1 MSQKKRRQPLVLRQ
15 EDVQTLQEITR
26 SRTEPYSKV
35 KRARILLAYSQEE
48 PIAAI
53 ARKEQIDRPVV
64 ERCIDKALSG
74 GMATALKD
82 LARPGRPAVVTV
94 EDKAW
99 VVHLACSKPS
109 EYGFAADRWS
119 ISQLARYVRDNAGG
133 KGHPALVRAGKSAV
147 YNILQEADIK
157 PHKTTYYLQRRD
169 EQFEGK
175 MAQVLFVYKEVQQ
188 CTTLGDQGKRA
199 RISFDEKPGIQAIS
213 NVAPDLAPVPGA
225 HACWMR
231 DHEYKWNGTVSLLA
245 GIDLHDGHI
254 LGVVGDRHRSKEFI
268 EFLTLLIRIIR
279 RTGRSGLSWII
290 TLPPYRRRQCGG

>member
-53 ARKEQIDRPVV
+53 ARTEQIDRPVV

-99 VVHLACSKPS
+99 VVHLACCKPS
-109 EYGFAADRWS
+109 EYGLAADRWS
-119 ISQLARYVRDNAGG
+119 IGQLARYVRDNAVGT
-133 KGHPALVRAGKSAV
+133 GHPALVRTGKSAV

-169 EQFEGK
+169 EQFEEK
-175 MAQVLFVYKEVQQ
+175 MAQVLFVYKEVQE
-188 CTTLGDQGKRA
+188 CTTIGDQGKRA
-199 RISFDEKPGIQAIS
+199 TISFDEKPGIQAIS
-213 NVAPDLAPVPGA
+213 NAAPDLAPVPGA

-231 DHEYKWNGTVSLLA
+231 DHEYKRNGTVSLLGA
-245 GIDLHDGHI
+245 
-254 LGVVGDRHRSKEFI
+254 
-268 EFLTLLIRIIR
+268 LICTMAIF
-279 RTGRSGLSWII
+279 SG
-290 TLPPYRRRQCGG
+290 